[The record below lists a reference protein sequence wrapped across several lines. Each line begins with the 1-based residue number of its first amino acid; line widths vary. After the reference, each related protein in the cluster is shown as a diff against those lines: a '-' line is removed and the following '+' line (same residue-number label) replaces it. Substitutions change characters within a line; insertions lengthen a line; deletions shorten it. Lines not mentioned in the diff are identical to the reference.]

1 MEQERS
7 MDPKAIE
14 HRILQAMPSAR
25 VSVISDDQVHF
36 TARIVS
42 EEFDGLSRIQ
52 RHRKIH
58 SAIGEELGREI
69 HALSLELKSPAEVDN

>member
-1 MEQERS
+1 

-14 HRILQAMPSAR
+14 QRILQAMPEAR

-42 EEFDGLSRIQ
+42 PEFDGLSRIQ
-52 RHRKIH
+52 RHRRIH
-58 SAIGEELGREI
+58 SAIGAELGREI
-69 HALSLELKSPAEVDN
+69 HALSLELKSPAEAED